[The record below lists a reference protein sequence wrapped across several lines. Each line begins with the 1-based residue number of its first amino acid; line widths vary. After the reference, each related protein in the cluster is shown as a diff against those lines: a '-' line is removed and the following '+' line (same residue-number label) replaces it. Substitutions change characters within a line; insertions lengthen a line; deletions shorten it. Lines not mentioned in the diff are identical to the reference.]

1 MVSKNYITSI
11 SVSNDT
17 RNKLIAL
24 SKIRGTTQKMLLSKI
39 TDKEVE
45 QLSSVDKN
53 NFMSILEAV
62 EIKDSFKNYK
72 ERGNY
77 K

>member
-1 MVSKNYITSI
+1 MVNKNYITSI

-53 NFMSILEAV
+53 NFTSILDAV

-72 ERGNY
+72 ERGN
-77 K
+77 

>member
-1 MVSKNYITSI
+1 MVNKNYITSI

-53 NFMSILEAV
+53 NFTSILDAV
-62 EIKDSFKNYK
+62 EIKDSFKNG
-72 ERGNY
+72 RLQ
-77 K
+77 

>member
-72 ERGNY
+72 ERGN
-77 K
+77 

>member
-24 SKIRGTTQKMLLSKI
+24 SKKIRGTTQKMLLSKI

-72 ERGNY
+72 ERGN
-77 K
+77 

>member
-1 MVSKNYITSI
+1 MVNKNYITSI

-53 NFMSILEAV
+53 NFTRILDAV
-62 EIKDSFKNYK
+62 EIKDSFKNG
-72 ERGNY
+72 RLQ
-77 K
+77 

>member
-1 MVSKNYITSI
+1 MVNKNYITSI

-24 SKIRGTTQKMLLSKI
+24 SKIRGTAQKMLLSKI

-53 NFMSILEAV
+53 NFTSILDAV
-62 EIKDSFKNYK
+62 EIKDSFKNG
-72 ERGNY
+72 RLQ
-77 K
+77 

>member
-1 MVSKNYITSI
+1 MVNKNYITSI

-45 QLSSVDKN
+45 QLSYVDKN
-53 NFMSILEAV
+53 NFTSILDAV
-62 EIKDSFKNYK
+62 EIKDSFKNG
-72 ERGNY
+72 RLQ
-77 K
+77 

>member
-1 MVSKNYITSI
+1 
-11 SVSNDT
+11 
-17 RNKLIAL
+17 
-24 SKIRGTTQKMLLSKI
+24 MLLSKI

-72 ERGNY
+72 ERGN
-77 K
+77 

>member
-39 TDKEVE
+39 TVKEVE

-72 ERGNY
+72 ERGN
-77 K
+77 

>member
-53 NFMSILEAV
+53 NFTSILDAV

-72 ERGNY
+72 ERGN
-77 K
+77 

>member
-62 EIKDSFKNYK
+62 EIKDSFKNG
-72 ERGNY
+72 RL
-77 K
+77 